1 MLNNRLISGVVAG
14 PRTEAQWDD
23 YVKALDIKFTKEDEA
38 FVERSR
44 RHRPSGGAGL
54 QRSGLSDRGPR
65 GADMADAERTS
76 TIDEAEVARFSA
88 LAEEWWDPR
97 GKMAV
102 LHKFNPVRLAYI
114 RDAACKR
121 FERNPKQLDCLKGL
135 RILDIGCGGGI
146 LCEPLAR
153 LGANV
158 LGADPAEKNIAAA
171 KLHAEQGGLAIDYR
185 ATTAEALA
193 DAGERFDIV
202 LAMEVVE
209 HVADVKLFV
218 ARCAEMVQPGGLM
231 IAATINRTLKS
242 FALAIVG
249 AEYVL
254 RWLPRGTH
262 QWDKFVTPDELEIA
276 MERARPAHHRRA
288 RRDLQSPRRPL
299 GALDRH
305 RRELHGAGGEGA

>member
-1 MLNNRLISGVVAG
+1 MS
-14 PRTEAQWDD
+14 
-23 YVKALDIKFTKEDEA
+23 
-38 FVERSR
+38 
-44 RHRPSGGAGL
+44 
-54 QRSGLSDRGPR
+54 
-65 GADMADAERTS
+65 TS
-76 TIDEAEVARFSA
+76 TVDDAEVARFAA
-88 LAEEWWDPR
+88 LADEWWDAR

-114 RDAACKR
+114 RDAACRR
-121 FERNPKQLDCLKGL
+121 FARNPKHLDCLKDL

-146 LCEPLAR
+146 LSEPLAR
-153 LGANV
+153 LGAAV
-158 LGADPAEKNIAAA
+158 VGADPAEKNIAAA
-171 KLHAEQGGLAIDYR
+171 KLHAAQGELAIDYR

-218 ARCAEMVQPGGLM
+218 RRCAEMVKPGGLM
-231 IAATINRTLKS
+231 VAATINRTMKS

-276 MERARPAHHRRA
+276 MERVGLRTTDERGVIYNLLADRWELST
-288 RRDLQSPRRPL
+288 DTDVNYMVL
-299 GALDRH
+299 GEKA
-305 RRELHGAGGEGA
+305 A